1 MMRKYQVQVPRRRGG
16 SNSALLF
23 DISPILANMAL
34 DGMEDLIMKRYPKMK
49 VHFVR
54 YADDFVVTT
63 PTREIAEEVKS
74 LISDFLAKRGLTLSE
89 SKTKITHIND
99 GFDFLG
105 INIRKYRGV
114 LLMKPSK
121 ESVKK
126 ITRKIG
132 LVLLKAAAWNQD
144 KVIQKLNPIIIGWTN
159 YHRHIASTKTFNR
172 MDFILWNQLWQWAK
186 RRHPDKGRKWVA
198 QRYWSK
204 KGNRNWVFCSEEQ
217 TLKMF
222 SETSIRRHFM
232 VKLDRNPFLDR
243 EYFLNRIE
251 RMKKRTPDVQVK
263 LTYFPIY
270 RPKFGL

>member
-1 MMRKYQVQVPRRRGG
+1 MRKYQVQVPRRRGR
-16 SNSALLF
+16 SNPTLLF

-34 DGMEDLIMKRYPKMK
+34 DGMEDLIMGRYPKMK

-63 PTREIAEEVKS
+63 PTKEIAEEVKS

-105 INIRKYRGV
+105 FNIRKYKGV

-121 ESVKK
+121 ESVER

-132 LVLLKAAAWNQD
+132 DILHRIAAWNQD

-222 SETSIRRHFM
+222 SETSIRGHFM
-232 VKLDRNPFLDR
+232 VKLDRNPFLNKD
-243 EYFLNRIE
+243 YFLNRIE

-270 RPKFGL
+270 RPIFGL